1 VETLLELPAGFLPV
15 QADPNHLRIVFSN
28 LIRNARDAMPDGG
41 VLTIRCSQTG
51 STIEISVADT
61 GVGIKQEDLDRIMEP
76 LYTTKARGIGLGLAI
91 ARAILDKH
99 NGRLMVTSE
108 RGRGT
113 MFMVTLPAG

>member
-1 VETLLELPAGFLPV
+1 MQCPMAACSRFEETQV
-15 QADPNHLRIVFSN
+15 
-28 LIRNARDAMPDGG
+28 
-41 VLTIRCSQTG
+41 G

-99 NGRLMVTSE
+99 NGRLTVTSE
-108 RGRGT
+108 CGRGT
-113 MFMVTLPAG
+113 TFVVYAARRLIYCCELGTVS